1 MTKNRN
7 KKTSNRRTVWGD
19 VDVDVDVDAK
29 IVIGKSQNGFSF
41 ARCVL
46 VVFTPPVHCQCRGRI

>member
-46 VVFTPPVHCQCRGRI
+46 VVFTPPVH